1 MSKAG
6 SHASLALS
14 RRGLSAHS
22 HLDDGAASKVTAMS
36 DLGHP
41 YYPGPG
47 PGLGHGPGLPDLGH
61 GAESTPFPYPHL
73 QVRGLEVE
81 ARRSKRQL
89 LLQGVSLEVRGGELM
104 AIMATSAEEGTALL
118 DTLAGCPSRLA
129 GRVHGDIL
137 LNGQCMPRRSLSNRV
152 AYVRSERTLNPY
164 LSVEQTLYFTN
175 WLRQPGYQGAKTD
188 TKDRVAA
195 LVEDLGL
202 EQVRHTKVWSLTTSE
217 QRRLA
222 VAAQLLLDT
231 DVLVLD
237 RPTAGMDIFDTFFLV
252 EFLRQ
257 WAGNAA
263 GSVTGRA
270 VVMTMHPPTY
280 EIFTMLSRVAL
291 LSKGR
296 LMFCG
301 RRRDMLPY
309 FASAEYPCPSYK
321 NPSDYYLDLVT
332 LDDLSAEAMLE
343 SSQRIEQLADVFRRR
358 EEPLS
363 DPGAPAG
370 LPPSVRSANVL
381 KQAAALLVCWT
392 VYAQPG
398 ALSRWLA
405 HLVLAVGLSLFL
417 GVVWWDVAASDP
429 QLLLGDRIGYL
440 YAMLV
445 VLPWPLLLQQAGWGD
460 TWWRAV
466 ADDIR
471 DRLYGRLVYILC
483 QILYGLVPSAI
494 IWAGYVVPAYTMT
507 GLQNQATDPNAFYIY
522 TGYSLLYLV
531 ALQSLLV
538 ALSAT
543 LRSRRAAGLVA
554 GLVLLPLALLSGPLL
569 HERDMEPWLQYAA
582 LGSPMRWVLPTL
594 VRREYASDVVAASVA
609 NIMCRNKQVQ
619 HQDII
624 VQLPCP
630 PPNVTAALQYHGLG
644 PSLDAAALA
653 LLAGPV
659 GPASPVGPAATK
671 AALWPEPGALAW
683 PAIALAVFWATF
695 AVLAC
700 FVFPLTALR
709 HRARRRPTSHRP

>member
-1 MSKAG
+1 MPSSGAPQGAWELNTMERRYSVPPG
-6 SHASLALS
+6 SHHRLAIPSNSEDLHAWSIYRQNLNSDFTDSALGSSEKSPLPYGNFQLRDSTVHSILS
-14 RRGLSAHS
+14 
-22 HLDDGAASKVTAMS
+22 
-36 DLGHP
+36 HP
-41 YYPGPG
+41 RYGPN
-47 PGLGHGPGLPDLGH
+47 
-61 GAESTPFPYPHL
+61 
-73 QVRGLEVE
+73 RGLEVE

-644 PSLDAAALA
+644 PSLD
-653 LLAGPV
+653 
-659 GPASPVGPAATK
+659 
-671 AALWPEPGALAW
+671 PGALAW